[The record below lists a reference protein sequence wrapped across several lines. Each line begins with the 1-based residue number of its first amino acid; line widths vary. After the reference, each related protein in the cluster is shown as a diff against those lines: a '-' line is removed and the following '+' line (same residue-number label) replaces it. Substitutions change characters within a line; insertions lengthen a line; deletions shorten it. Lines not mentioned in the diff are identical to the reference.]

1 MEQKQN
7 APEYGKNLGLS
18 IFQMICCCQVTGLIA
33 LVVTLIANS
42 DYRTGKMDDYEKKM
56 KNANIALIAC
66 WIIGA
71 IATIAMLVL
80 QVIVISYKGYYV

>member
-56 KNANIALIAC
+56 KNANIALIAGR
-66 WIIGA
+66 IIGA
-71 IATIAMLVL
+71 IATITTIVL
-80 QVIVISYKGYYV
+80 QVIAISYEAYYV